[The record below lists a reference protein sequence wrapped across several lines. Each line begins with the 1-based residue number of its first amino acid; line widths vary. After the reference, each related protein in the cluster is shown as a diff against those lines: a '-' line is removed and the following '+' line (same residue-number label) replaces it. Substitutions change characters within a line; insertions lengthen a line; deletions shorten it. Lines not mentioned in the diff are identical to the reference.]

1 MNLRDKLK
9 AIERPKVKVTV
20 QETEPE
26 KKPVFVDCWRRES
39 THAASD
45 HPICRQT
52 VMLMQGDDMPADF
65 AAEKILYLDT
75 ETTGLAGAGTV
86 AFEVGLGW
94 QEGSC
99 FHVRQLVMRDYP
111 EERFLLEEIVRVA
124 EKFDV
129 VCTFNGKTFDLP
141 LLRNRF
147 IMNRIRTACLDKPHI
162 DLLHIAR
169 RVWKLRLQRCN
180 LTNLE
185 EALLGVPRV
194 DDLPGAQ
201 VPERFFSYLKTGDF
215 HLLDDVLE
223 HNEQDIVSLQ
233 NLLCHMCRMYENPEQ
248 LRFDEDVYSM
258 GVALDRFRHTE
269 EARRCYQLAG
279 GSMHAASQ
287 SRLAQSYRRGGEK
300 EEAVRVWQGMIRR
313 REGGIAPYVELA
325 KHYEHAEKDYAA
337 ALDVVRQAMICL
349 AEPTLFEDA
358 SVQEARNA
366 LQYRYERLKRKAG
379 KSPQAAPAGMTPDS
393 PWGETDIE

>member
-9 AIERPKVKVTV
+9 AIEKPRVKVAV
-20 QETEPE
+20 QETAPQ
-26 KKPVFVDCWRRES
+26 PVFTDCWRSET
-39 THAASD
+39 THAASEY
-45 HPICRQT
+45 PIRRET
-52 VMLMQGDDMPADF
+52 VMLMQGDDMPEAFDP
-65 AAEKILYLDT
+65 ERILYLDT
-75 ETTGLAGAGTV
+75 ETTGLMGAGTV

-94 QEGSC
+94 QESGK

-124 EKFDV
+124 ENFDV
-129 VCTFNGKTFDLP
+129 VCSFNGKTFDLP

-147 IMNRIRTACLDKPHI
+147 IMNRIRTNCLDKPHI

-169 RVWKLRLQRCN
+169 RVWKLRLRHCN

-185 EALLGVPRV
+185 EALLGIPRV

-215 HLLDDVLE
+215 TLLDDVLD

-258 GVALDRFRHTE
+258 GVALDRFHHAE
-269 EARRCYQLAG
+269 EARRCYELAG

-287 SRLAQSYRRGGEK
+287 SRLAQSYRKSGERD
-300 EEAVRVWQGMIRR
+300 EAVRIWQGMIAR

-325 KHYEHAEKDYAA
+325 KHYEHVQKDYAA
-337 ALDVVRQAMICL
+337 AMDVVRKALILL
-349 AEPTLFEDA
+349 AEPTLFEDSA
-358 SVQEARNA
+358 VQEARNA
-366 LQYRYERLKRKAG
+366 LQYRYDRLKRRGAR
-379 KSPQAAPAGMTPDS
+379 
-393 PWGETDIE
+393 

>member
-9 AIERPKVKVTV
+9 AIEKPKVKVTV
-20 QETEPE
+20 QETV
-26 KKPVFVDCWRRES
+26 KNAAPVFTDCWRTQSVHTPADYPLRL
-39 THAASD
+39 
-45 HPICRQT
+45 QT
-52 VMLMQGDDMPADF
+52 VMLMQGDPMPEDF
-65 AAEKILYLDT
+65 SAESILYLDT

-94 QEGSC
+94 LEGGK

-111 EERFLLEEIVRVA
+111 EEKFLLEEVVRTA
-124 EKFDV
+124 ERFSTI
-129 VCTFNGKTFDLP
+129 CTFNGKTFDLP

-147 IMNRIRTACLDKPHI
+147 IMNRIRTSCLDKPHI

-185 EALLGVPRV
+185 EALLGIPSV

-215 HLLDDVLE
+215 SLLDDVLD

-258 GVALDRFRHTE
+258 GVALDRFRHTQ

-279 GSMHAASQ
+279 GTMHAASQ
-287 SRLAQSYRRGGEK
+287 GRLAQSYRKSGER
-300 EEAVRVWQGMIRR
+300 EEAVRIWREMIRR
-313 REGGIAPYVELA
+313 REGGITPYVELA

-337 ALDVVRQAMICL
+337 AMDAVRQAMIRL
-349 AEPTLFEDA
+349 SEPTLFEDSA
-358 SVQEARNA
+358 VQDEKNA
-366 LQYRYERLKRKAG
+366 LQYRYDRLKRKA
-379 KSPQAAPAGMTPDS
+379 SAGGPKT
-393 PWGETDIE
+393 

>member
-9 AIERPKVKVTV
+9 AIEKPKVKITVTPT
-20 QETEPE
+20 QPE
-26 KKPVFVDCWRRES
+26 EEKPRFTDCWRTETTHTPSDYPISRE
-39 THAASD
+39 
-45 HPICRQT
+45 T
-52 VMLMQGDDMPADF
+52 VMLMQGDDMPGDF
-65 AAEKILYLDT
+65 SAEHILYLDT

-94 QEGSC
+94 QRGNT

-111 EERFLLEEIVRVA
+111 EERFLLEEIVRIA
-124 EKFDV
+124 QNFDV

-141 LLRNRF
+141 LLKNRF
-147 IMNRIRTACLDKPHI
+147 IMNRIRTDCLDKPHI

-185 EALLGVPRV
+185 EALLGIPRV

-215 HLLDDVLE
+215 SLLDDVLD

-269 EARRCYQLAG
+269 EARRCYELAG
-279 GSMHAASQ
+279 GTMHAASQ
-287 SRLAQSYRRGGEK
+287 SRLAQSYRRSGER
-300 EEAVRVWQGMIRR
+300 EAAVRVWQGMIRR

-325 KHYEHAEKDYAA
+325 KYYEHAEKDYAA
-337 ALDVVRQAMICL
+337 ALDVVRQAMIRL
-349 AEPTLFEDA
+349 AEPTLFEDS
-358 SVQEARNA
+358 SVQEERNA
-366 LQYRYERLKRKAG
+366 LQYRYDRLRRKAG
-379 KSPQAAPAGMTPDS
+379 HGEDS
-393 PWGETDIE
+393 ADVQRSSKRS

>member
-9 AIERPKVKVTV
+9 AIEKSKVKVTV
-20 QETEPE
+20 TPTQPEEP
-26 KKPVFVDCWRRES
+26 PRPAFTDCWRTES
-39 THAASD
+39 THTAAAY
-45 HPICRQT
+45 PICRET
-52 VMLMQGDDMPADF
+52 VMLMQGDDMPENF
-65 AAEKILYLDT
+65 AAEHILYLDT
-75 ETTGLAGAGTV
+75 ETTGLMGAGTV

-94 QEGSC
+94 QTGDT

-141 LLRNRF
+141 LLKNRF
-147 IMNRIRTACLDKPHI
+147 IMNRIRTDCLDKPHI

-185 EALLGVPRV
+185 EALLGIPRV

-215 HLLDDVLE
+215 SLLDDVLD

-258 GVALDRFRHTE
+258 GVALDRFHHGS

-279 GSMHAASQ
+279 GEMHAAAQ
-287 SRLAQSYRRGGEK
+287 SRLASSYRRSGERG
-300 EEAVRVWQGMIRR
+300 EAVRIWREMIRR

-325 KHYEHAEKDYAA
+325 KHYEHAEKDFDA
-337 ALDVVRQAMICL
+337 ALDVVRQALICL
-349 AEPTLFEDA
+349 AEPTLFEDSA
-358 SVQEARNA
+358 VQDERNA

-379 KSPQAAPAGMTPDS
+379 VRKN
-393 PWGETDIE
+393 E

>member
-1 MNLRDKLK
+1 MNLRDKLN
-9 AIERPKVKVTV
+9 AISRPKVKITVTPTG
-20 QETEPE
+20 ESEPP
-26 KKPVFVDCWRRES
+26 KPTFTACWKTES
-39 THAASD
+39 THTPAAY
-45 HPICRQT
+45 PLQRET
-52 VMLMQGDDMPADF
+52 VMLMQGEDMPEAF
-65 AAEKILYLDT
+65 AAERILYLDT

-94 QEGSC
+94 QDEAG

-111 EERFLLEEIVRVA
+111 EERFLLEEIIRVA
-124 EKFDV
+124 EGFDV
-129 VCTFNGKTFDLP
+129 ICTFNGKTFDLP

-147 IMNRIRTACLDKPHI
+147 IMNRIRTDCLDKPHI

-169 RVWKLRLQRCN
+169 RVWKLRLRRCN

-185 EALLGVPRV
+185 EALLGIPRV
-194 DDLPGAQ
+194 DDLPGAM

-248 LRFDEDVYSM
+248 LRFDEDIFSM

-269 EARRCYQLAG
+269 EARRCYRLAG
-279 GSMHAASQ
+279 GEMHAQSQ
-287 SRLAQSYRRGGEK
+287 ERLAASYRRSGEK
-300 EEAVRVWQGMIRR
+300 DAAAEIWQEMIARH
-313 REGGIAPYVELA
+313 EGGVTPYVELA
-325 KHYEHAEKDYAA
+325 KYYEHQKRDIPA
-337 ALDVVRQAMICL
+337 ALDTVRRAIAML
-349 AEPTLFEDA
+349 SEPSLFEDA

-366 LQYRYERLKRKAG
+366 LQYRYDRLKRKQSRQDD
-379 KSPQAAPAGMTPDS
+379 K
-393 PWGETDIE
+393 E

>member
-9 AIERPKVKVTV
+9 AIERPKIKVTV
-20 QETEPE
+20 QETAPQ
-26 KKPVFVDCWRRES
+26 PVFTDCWRTES

-45 HPICRQT
+45 YPICRET

-65 AAEKILYLDT
+65 SPERVLYLDT
-75 ETTGLAGAGTV
+75 ETTGLMGAGTV

-94 QEGSC
+94 QEGSS

-124 EKFDV
+124 ERFDV
-129 VCTFNGKTFDLP
+129 ICSFNGKTFDLP

-147 IMNRIRTACLDKPHI
+147 IMNRIRTTCLDKPHI

-169 RVWKLRLQRCN
+169 RVWKLRLKHCN

-185 EALLGVPRV
+185 EALLGIPRV

-258 GVALDRFRHTE
+258 GVALERFHHGA
-269 EARRCYQLAG
+269 EARRCYELAG
-279 GSMHAASQ
+279 GEMHAASQ
-287 SRLAQSYRRGGEK
+287 SRLAQNYRKCGERT
-300 EEAVRVWQGMIRR
+300 EAVRIWQEMIRR
-313 REGGIAPYVELA
+313 REGGVSPYVELA
-325 KHYEHAEKDYAA
+325 KHYEHVEKDYAA
-337 ALDVVRQAMICL
+337 ALDVVRQALVML
-349 AEPTLFEDA
+349 AEPTLFEDSA
-358 SVQEARNA
+358 VQDERNA
-366 LQYRYERLKRKAG
+366 LQYRYDRLRKKANAHM
-379 KSPQAAPAGMTPDS
+379 KD
-393 PWGETDIE
+393 

>member
-20 QETEPE
+20 QETAPQ
-26 KKPVFVDCWRRES
+26 PVFTDCWRTES
-39 THAASD
+39 THEASD
-45 HPICRQT
+45 YPIRRET

-65 AAEKILYLDT
+65 SHERILFLDT
-75 ETTGLAGAGTV
+75 ETTGLMGAGTV

-129 VCTFNGKTFDLP
+129 ICSFNGKTFDLP
-141 LLRNRF
+141 LLKNRF
-147 IMNRIRTACLDKPHI
+147 IMNRIRTTCLDKPHI

-169 RVWKLRLQRCN
+169 RVWKLRLKHCN

-185 EALLGVPRV
+185 EALLGIPRV

-201 VPERFFSYLKTGDF
+201 VPERFFSYLKTGEF
-215 HLLDDVLE
+215 HLLDDVLA

-258 GVALDRFRHTE
+258 GVALERFHHGA
-269 EARRCYQLAG
+269 EARRCYELAG
-279 GSMHAASQ
+279 GEMHAASQ
-287 SRLAQSYRRGGEK
+287 SRLAQNYRKCGERT
-300 EEAVRVWQGMIRR
+300 EAVRIWKDMIRR
-313 REGGIAPYVELA
+313 REGGVSPYVELA
-325 KHYEHAEKDYAA
+325 KHYEHVEKDYAA
-337 ALDVVRQAMICL
+337 ALDVVRKALVLL
-349 AEPTLFEDA
+349 AEPTLFEDSA
-358 SVQEARNA
+358 VQEARNA
-366 LQYRYERLKRKAG
+366 LQYRYDRLKRRSASAG
-379 KSPQAAPAGMTPDS
+379 GSQLS
-393 PWGETDIE
+393 

>member
-9 AIERPKVKVTV
+9 AIEKPKVKVTV
-20 QETEPE
+20 KETAPE
-26 KKPVFVDCWRRES
+26 AKPAFTDCWRTERI
-39 THAASD
+39 HAASD
-45 HPICRQT
+45 YPVRRET
-52 VMLMQGDDMPADF
+52 VMLMQGDDMPEDF
-65 AAEKILYLDT
+65 SPGRILYLDT
-75 ETTGLAGAGTV
+75 ETTGLMGAGTV

-94 QEGSC
+94 QEGGS

-111 EERFLLEEIVRVA
+111 EERFLLEEIVRMA

-129 VCTFNGKTFDLP
+129 ICSFNGKTFDLP

-147 IMNRIRTACLDKPHI
+147 IMNRIRTNCLDKPHI

-169 RVWKLRLQRCN
+169 RVWKLRLRQCN

-215 HLLDDVLE
+215 ALLDDVLE

-258 GVALDRFRHTE
+258 GVALDRFHHAE
-269 EARRCYQLAG
+269 EARRCYELAG
-279 GSMHAASQ
+279 GTMHAASQ
-287 SRLAQSYRRGGEK
+287 SRLATSYRKSGERG
-300 EEAVRVWQGMIRR
+300 EAVRIWQEMIRR
-313 REGGIAPYVELA
+313 REGGVSPYVELA
-325 KHYEHAEKDYAA
+325 KHYEHVEKDYAA
-337 ALDVVRQAMICL
+337 ALEVVRKALMLL

-358 SVQEARNA
+358 SVQEERNA
-366 LQYRYERLKRKAG
+366 LQYRYERLKKRQSAHMK
-379 KSPQAAPAGMTPDS
+379 D
-393 PWGETDIE
+393 

>member
-9 AIERPKVKVTV
+9 AIEKPKVKVTV
-20 QETEPE
+20 QPTAPE
-26 KKPVFVDCWRRES
+26 ARPAFTDCWRTES
-39 THAASD
+39 THTAAAY
-45 HPICRQT
+45 PICRET
-52 VMLMQGDDMPADF
+52 VMLMQGDDMPENF
-65 AAEKILYLDT
+65 AAEHILYLDT
-75 ETTGLAGAGTV
+75 ETTGLMGAGTV

-94 QEGSC
+94 QTGDT

-141 LLRNRF
+141 LLKNRF
-147 IMNRIRTACLDKPHI
+147 IMNRIRTDCLDKPHI

-185 EALLGVPRV
+185 EALLGIPRV

-215 HLLDDVLE
+215 SLLDDVLD

-258 GVALDRFRHTE
+258 GVALDRFHHGS

-279 GSMHAASQ
+279 GEMHAAAQ
-287 SRLAQSYRRGGEK
+287 SRLASSYRRSGERG
-300 EEAVRVWQGMIRR
+300 EAVRIWQEMIRR

-325 KHYEHAEKDYAA
+325 KHYEHAEKDFDA
-337 ALDVVRQAMICL
+337 ALDVVRQALICL
-349 AEPTLFEDA
+349 AEPTLFEDSA
-358 SVQEARNA
+358 VQDERNA

-379 KSPQAAPAGMTPDS
+379 VRKN
-393 PWGETDIE
+393 E

>member
-9 AIERPKVKVTV
+9 MLEKPKVKVNV
-20 QETEPE
+20 QETVPAQ
-26 KKPVFVDCWRRES
+26 PVFTDCWRTQA

-45 HPICRQT
+45 YPISRET

-65 AAEKILYLDT
+65 AAERILYLDT

-94 QEGSC
+94 QKGST
-99 FHVRQLVMRDYP
+99 FHVKQLVMRDYP
-111 EERFLLEEIVRVA
+111 EEKFLLEEIVRIA
-124 EKFDV
+124 EQFDV
-129 VCTFNGKTFDLP
+129 VCSFNGKTFDLP
-141 LLRNRF
+141 LLKNRF
-147 IMNRIRTACLDKPHI
+147 IMNRIRTDCLDKPHI

-185 EALLGVPRV
+185 EALLGIPRV

-215 HLLDDVLE
+215 TLLDDVLA

-287 SRLAQSYRRGGEK
+287 SRLAQSYRRSGDK
-300 EEAVRVWQGMIRR
+300 AAAVHIWQGMIARG
-313 REGGIAPYVELA
+313 EGGIQPFVELA
-325 KHYEHAEKDYAA
+325 KYYEHTARDYEA
-337 ALDVVRQAMICL
+337 ALDVVRKALIRL
-349 AEPTLFEDA
+349 AEPALFENCA
-358 SVQEARNA
+358 VQEARNA
-366 LQYRYERLKRKAG
+366 LQYRYDRLKRKAG
-379 KSPQAAPAGMTPDS
+379 KPSR
-393 PWGETDIE
+393 

>member
-9 AIERPKVKVTV
+9 AIEKPKVKVTV
-20 QETEPE
+20 TPTQPEEP
-26 KKPVFVDCWRRES
+26 PRPAFTDCWRSES
-39 THAASD
+39 THAPSD
-45 HPICRQT
+45 YPINRQT
-52 VMLMQGDDMPADF
+52 VMLMQGDDMPTDF
-65 AAEKILYLDT
+65 SPERILYLDT

-94 QEGSC
+94 QEGSE
-99 FHVRQLVMRDYP
+99 FRVRQLVMRDYP
-111 EERFLLEEIVRVA
+111 EEKFLLEEIVRTA
-124 EKFDV
+124 EQFDV

-147 IMNRIRTACLDKPHI
+147 IMNRIRTNCLDKPHI

-169 RVWKLRLQRCN
+169 RVWKLRLRRCN

-185 EALLGVPRV
+185 EALLGVSRV

-215 HLLDDVLE
+215 SLLDDVLE

-233 NLLCHMCRMYENPEQ
+233 NLLSHMCRMYEHPEQ

-269 EARRCYQLAG
+269 EARRCYELAG
-279 GSMHAASQ
+279 GEMHAASQ
-287 SRLAQSYRRGGEK
+287 SRLAQSYRRAGER
-300 EEAVRVWQGMIRR
+300 EEAVRIWQGMIAR
-313 REGGIAPYVELA
+313 REGGVAPYVELA
-325 KHYEHAEKDYAA
+325 KYYEHTARDYAA
-337 ALDVVRQAMICL
+337 ALDVVRKALVRL

-366 LQYRYERLKRKAG
+366 LQYRYERLKRKAH
-379 KSPQAAPAGMTPDS
+379 KD
-393 PWGETDIE
+393 

>member
-9 AIERPKVKVTV
+9 AIEKPKVKVAV
-20 QETEPE
+20 QETAPQ
-26 KKPVFVDCWRRES
+26 PVFTDCWRSET
-39 THAASD
+39 THAASEY
-45 HPICRQT
+45 PIRRET
-52 VMLMQGDDMPADF
+52 VMLMQGDDMPEAFDP
-65 AAEKILYLDT
+65 ERILYLDT
-75 ETTGLAGAGTV
+75 ETTGLMGAGTV

-94 QEGSC
+94 QEGGK

-124 EKFDV
+124 ENFDV
-129 VCTFNGKTFDLP
+129 VCSFNGKTFDLP

-147 IMNRIRTACLDKPHI
+147 IMNRIRTNCLDKPHI

-169 RVWKLRLQRCN
+169 RVWKLRLRHCN

-185 EALLGVPRV
+185 EALLGIPRV

-215 HLLDDVLE
+215 TLLDDVLD

-258 GVALDRFRHTE
+258 GVALDRFHHAE
-269 EARRCYQLAG
+269 EARRCYELAG

-287 SRLAQSYRRGGEK
+287 SRLAQSYRKSGERD
-300 EEAVRVWQGMIRR
+300 EAVRIWQGMIAR

-325 KHYEHAEKDYAA
+325 KHYEHVQKDYAA
-337 ALDVVRQAMICL
+337 AMDMVRKALILL
-349 AEPTLFEDA
+349 AEPTLFEDSA
-358 SVQEARNA
+358 VQEARNA
-366 LQYRYERLKRKAG
+366 LQYRYDRLKRRGAR
-379 KSPQAAPAGMTPDS
+379 
-393 PWGETDIE
+393 

>member
-9 AIERPKVKVTV
+9 AIEKPKVKVTV
-20 QETEPE
+20 TPTQPEEPSR
-26 KKPVFVDCWRRES
+26 PAFTDCWRTEC
-39 THAASD
+39 THTPSEY
-45 HPICRQT
+45 PITRQT

-65 AAEKILYLDT
+65 ASERILYLDT

-94 QEGSC
+94 QEGNA
-99 FHVRQLVMRDYP
+99 FRVRQLVMRDYP
-111 EERFLLEEIVRVA
+111 EEKFLLEEIVRIA
-124 EKFDV
+124 EQFDV

-147 IMNRIRTACLDKPHI
+147 IMNRIRTTCLDKPHI

-185 EALLGVPRV
+185 EALLGIPRV

-215 HLLDDVLE
+215 SLLDDVLE

-233 NLLCHMCRMYENPEQ
+233 NLLSHMCRMYEHPDQ

-269 EARRCYQLAG
+269 EARRCYELAG
-279 GSMHAASQ
+279 GEMHAASQ
-287 SRLAQSYRRGGEK
+287 SRLAQSYRRAGERD
-300 EEAVRVWQGMIRR
+300 EAVRIWQGMIAR
-313 REGGIAPYVELA
+313 REGGVAPYVELA
-325 KHYEHAEKDYAA
+325 KHYEHAEKDYQAA
-337 ALDVVRQAMICL
+337 ISVVRQALIRL

-366 LQYRYERLKRKAG
+366 LQYRYERLKRRAQKE
-379 KSPQAAPAGMTPDS
+379 S
-393 PWGETDIE
+393 

>member
-20 QETEPE
+20 KETAPE
-26 KKPVFVDCWRRES
+26 TKPAFTDCWRTEI
-39 THAASD
+39 THTPSD
-45 HPICRQT
+45 YPIRRQT
-52 VMLMQGDDMPADF
+52 VMLMQGDDMPEDF
-65 AAEKILYLDT
+65 AADRILYLDT
-75 ETTGLAGAGTV
+75 ETTGLMGAGTV

-94 QEGSC
+94 QEGST

-124 EKFDV
+124 GKFDV

-141 LLRNRF
+141 LLKNRF
-147 IMNRIRTACLDKPHI
+147 IMNRIRTDCLDKPHI

-185 EALLGVPRV
+185 EALLGIPRV

-215 HLLDDVLE
+215 TLLDDVLE

-279 GSMHAASQ
+279 GTMHAASQ
-287 SRLAQSYRRGGEK
+287 SRLASSYRKAGERD
-300 EEAVRVWQGMIRR
+300 EAVRIWQEMIRR

-337 ALDVVRQAMICL
+337 ALDVVRKALMWL
-349 AEPTLFEDA
+349 AEPTLFEDNA
-358 SVQEARNA
+358 VQDERNA
-366 LQYRYERLKRKAG
+366 LQYRYERLRRKA
-379 KSPQAAPAGMTPDS
+379 AAHAND
-393 PWGETDIE
+393 

>member
-9 AIERPKVKVTV
+9 AIEKPKVKITV
-20 QETEPE
+20 KETAPEPQ
-26 KKPVFVDCWRRES
+26 PAFTDCWRTES
-39 THAASD
+39 THVPSD
-45 HPICRQT
+45 YPLRRET
-52 VMLMQGDDMPADF
+52 VMLMQGEEMPETF
-65 AAEKILYLDT
+65 AADRILYLDT

-94 QEGSC
+94 QDEGG

-111 EERFLLEEIVRVA
+111 EEKFLLEEIIRVA
-124 EKFDV
+124 EGFDV
-129 VCTFNGKTFDLP
+129 ICTFNGKTFDLP

-147 IMNRIRTACLDKPHI
+147 IMNRIRTTALDKPHI
-162 DLLHIAR
+162 DLLHITR
-169 RVWKLRLQRCN
+169 RVWKLRLKKCN

-185 EALLGVPRV
+185 EALLGIPRV
-194 DDLPGAQ
+194 DDLPGAM

-269 EARRCYQLAG
+269 EARRCYRLAG
-279 GSMHAASQ
+279 GEMHAQ
-287 SRLAQSYRRGGEK
+287 GQQRLAVSYRRSGEK
-300 EEAVRVWQGMIRR
+300 QEAAAVWQEMIRC
-313 REGGIAPYVELA
+313 REGGVTPYIELA
-325 KHYEHAEKDYAA
+325 KYYEHQEKDVRA
-337 ALDVVRQAMICL
+337 ALDMVRRAIAMMS
-349 AEPTLFEDA
+349 EPSLFEET
-358 SVQEARNA
+358 SVQETRNA
-366 LQYRYERLKRKAG
+366 LQYRYDRLKRKLG
-379 KSPQAAPAGMTPDS
+379 DR
-393 PWGETDIE
+393 

>member
-9 AIERPKVKVTV
+9 AIEKPKVKVTV
-20 QETEPE
+20 APVQPEETP
-26 KKPVFVDCWRRES
+26 PPSFTDCWRSETIHTPSDYPLRRE
-39 THAASD
+39 
-45 HPICRQT
+45 T
-52 VMLMQGDDMPADF
+52 VMLMQGDDMPEDF
-65 AAEKILYLDT
+65 SAQRILYLDT

-94 QEGSC
+94 QEGNS
-99 FHVRQLVMRDYP
+99 FRVRQLVMRDYP

-124 EKFDV
+124 DKFDV
-129 VCTFNGKTFDLP
+129 ECTFNGKTFDLP
-141 LLRNRF
+141 LLKNRF
-147 IMNRIRTACLDKPHI
+147 IMNRIRTDCLDKPHI

-180 LTNLE
+180 LTKLE
-185 EALLGVPRV
+185 EALLGIPRV

-215 HLLDDVLE
+215 SLLDDVLD

-248 LRFDEDVYSM
+248 LHFDEDVYSM
-258 GVALDRFRHTE
+258 GVALDRFHHAE

-279 GSMHAASQ
+279 GTMHAASQ
-287 SRLAQSYRRGGEK
+287 NRLAQSYRKSGERA
-300 EEAVRVWQGMIRR
+300 EAVRIWREMIRC
-313 REGGIAPYVELA
+313 REGGISPYVELA
-325 KHYEHAEKDYAA
+325 KHYEHVEKNYEA
-337 ALDVVRQAMICL
+337 ALELVRKALMFL
-349 AEPTLFEDA
+349 AEPTLFEDNA
-358 SVQEARNA
+358 VQETRNA

-379 KSPQAAPAGMTPDS
+379 RSC
-393 PWGETDIE
+393 E

>member
-9 AIERPKVKVTV
+9 AIEKPKVKVTV
-20 QETEPE
+20 VPTQPE
-26 KKPVFVDCWRRES
+26 APPRPAFTDCWRAETTHTPSAYPIRRE
-39 THAASD
+39 
-45 HPICRQT
+45 T
-52 VMLMQGDDMPADF
+52 VMLMQGDDMPGDF
-65 AAEKILYLDT
+65 SPERILYLDT
-75 ETTGLAGAGTV
+75 ETTGLMGAGTV

-94 QEGSC
+94 QAGST

-124 EKFDV
+124 ESFDV

-147 IMNRIRTACLDKPHI
+147 IMNRIRTTCLDKPHI

-169 RVWKLRLQRCN
+169 RVWKLRLKHCN

-185 EALLGVPRV
+185 EALLGIPRV

-215 HLLDDVLE
+215 TLLDDVLD

-233 NLLCHMCRMYENPEQ
+233 NLLSHMCRMYENPEQ

-258 GVALDRFRHTE
+258 GVALERFHHGQ
-269 EARRCYQLAG
+269 EARRCYELAG
-279 GSMHAASQ
+279 GAMHAASQ
-287 SRLAQSYRRGGEK
+287 SRLAQSYRKSGERA
-300 EEAVRVWQGMIRR
+300 EAVHIWQEMIRR
-313 REGGIAPYVELA
+313 REGGVSPYVELA

-337 ALDVVRQAMICL
+337 ALDVVRKALVLL
-349 AEPTLFEDA
+349 AEPTLFEDSA
-358 SVQEARNA
+358 VQDARNA
-366 LQYRYERLKRKAG
+366 LQYRYERLKRKA
-379 KSPQAAPAGMTPDS
+379 STHMND
-393 PWGETDIE
+393 